1 MHESPNI
8 RGLAVL
14 RIFPGGVFPSRTGLW
29 AVESRGILNPW
40 TNLILNP
47 SFPLPPLCL
56 FNRFVSSPLLS
67 SFAFPSLRKA
77 WNFLD
82 AYLRLPYVSFLMSD
96 YFVLRCCPDEKI
108 HIFSFEKWGSDI
120 LGTVDFSYP
129 AYLLL
134 RHLVWDI
141 SLGKFLKLHFLNVCR
156 HKEKTRASAK
166 AYPAIWPRLTP
177 ITQPSLGLSPQNRE
191 DLSEMWPNRRAKFH
205 ADR

>member
-1 MHESPNI
+1 MFKGGLNAWKSQHPGPGRVENI
-8 RGLAVL
+8 SGRGLPFSYRAL
-14 RIFPGGVFPSRTGLW
+14 SSGVTRY
-29 AVESRGILNPW
+29 LNPW

-108 HIFSFEKWGSDI
+108 HVFTFEKWGSDI
-120 LGTVDFSYP
+120 LGTVDFSHP
-129 AYLLL
+129 AHLLL
-134 RHLVWDI
+134 RHLVWDNLAREI
-141 SLGKFLKLHFLNVCR
+141 FETALLK
-156 HKEKTRASAK
+156 
-166 AYPAIWPRLTP
+166 RL
-177 ITQPSLGLSPQNRE
+177 
-191 DLSEMWPNRRAKFH
+191 
-205 ADR
+205 